1 MYALLVVNI
10 DFSSRWNRGLFV
22 KREIIKSS
30 SYTRVDVVGI
40 KYRMVMVGHLT
51 LLVTYHIVN
60 KLQ

>member
-22 KREIIKSS
+22 KTEIIKSP

-51 LLVTYHIVN
+51 FLVTYHIVN